1 MTNFETIID
10 FGSKN
15 LRLGIFDLKSKN
27 IYSSKQ
33 KIIDSSEKSLNI
45 LIKDAEKYLSKHI
58 DNIVVL
64 YDSPKFY
71 SLDISIKK
79 VFDYDISI
87 KNVYNNLIEEACFIV
102 SQNNFKDQ
110 IIHVVIN
117 NIFIDDNKKL
127 NKIIED
133 IKIKTLILE
142 IKFICLSKIIVDDI
156 SRKFRNNNLKIIN
169 LYCSSYVKTINY
181 MKKLDHKDCIFFLD
195 TGFERSSIL
204 IFNMNKFDFFKSIP
218 LGGNNVT
225 KDISQVLK
233 LDPEYSEELKKKFN
247 KLESDLSFNKSDSND
262 INLYSEIL
270 EKNISIELLKQVIEA
285 RLDEIIELLLLE
297 TNYIKNL
304 NDKIKP
310 RLVVFGNGARLLSNI
325 YNVSIKKIFSEIT
338 IVDENDSNVCK
349 SALDYHK
356 SDESFLSKTK
366 KKPQKSGFFETFFNL
381 FSK

>member
-1 MTNFETIID
+1 MTDFETIVD

-15 LRLGIFDLKSKN
+15 LRLGVFDLESKN
-27 IYSSKQ
+27 IYSSNQ
-33 KIIDSSEKSLNI
+33 KIIDSSEKSLKN
-45 LIKDAEKYLSKHI
+45 LIKNAEKYLSKHI
-58 DNIVVL
+58 DNVIVL

-79 VFDYDISI
+79 AFDYDVLL
-87 KNVYNNLIEEACFIV
+87 KNVYNNLIEEAHFIV

-110 IIHVVIN
+110 IIHIIVN

-127 NKIIED
+127 NKITED

-142 IKFICLSKIIVDDI
+142 IKFICLNKIVVDEISSKF
-156 SRKFRNNNLKIIN
+156 KNNNLKIIN

-181 MKKLDHKDCIFFLD
+181 MKRFNHKDCIFLLD
-195 TGFERSSIL
+195 IGFERSSSL

-233 LDPEYSEELKKKFN
+233 LDPEYSEDLKIKFN
-247 KLESDLSFNKSDSND
+247 KLESEISFNKSDRND

-285 RLDEIIELLLLE
+285 RLDEITELLLLK

-304 NDKIKP
+304 NDRIKP
-310 RLVVFGNGARLLSNI
+310 RLVVFGSGTRLLSNN
-325 YNVSIKKIFSEIT
+325 NVSLKKIFSKII

-349 SALDYHK
+349 SGLDYHK
-356 SDESFLSKTK
+356 SYESFLNKTK
-366 KKPQKSGFFETFFNL
+366 KRPKKSGFFETFFNL

>member
-1 MTNFETIID
+1 MTDFETVID

-15 LRLGIFDLKSKN
+15 LRLGVFDLSSKY
-27 IYSSKQ
+27 IYSSHQ
-33 KIIDSSEKSLNI
+33 KIIESSEKSLDI

-58 DNIVVL
+58 DNVVVL

-79 VFDYDISI
+79 TFDYDVLI
-87 KNVYNNLIEEACFIV
+87 KNVYNNLIEEAHFIV

-110 IIHVVIN
+110 IIHTVVN
-117 NIFIDDNKKL
+117 NIYIDDNKEL
-127 NKIIED
+127 NTIIKD

-142 IKFICLSKIIVDDI
+142 IKFICLNKIIVDEI
-156 SRKFRNNNLKIIN
+156 SSKFKNNNLKIIN

-181 MKKLDHKDCIFFLD
+181 MRRLNHKNYIFFLD
-195 TGFERSSIL
+195 TGFERSSSL

-233 LDPEYSEELKKKFN
+233 LDPEYSEDLKIKFN
-247 KLESDLSFNKSDSND
+247 KLESEISFNKSDRNE
-262 INLYSEIL
+262 INLYSEII

-285 RLDEIIELLLLE
+285 RLGEIIELLLLK

-304 NDKIKP
+304 KDKIKP
-310 RLVVFGNGARLLSNI
+310 ILVVFGSGTRLLSNNNDI
-325 YNVSIKKIFSEIT
+325 LKKIFSKII

-349 SALDYHK
+349 SGLDYHK
-356 SDESFLSKTK
+356 SDESFLNKTK
-366 KKPQKSGFFETFFNL
+366 KKPKKQGFFETFFNL

>member
-1 MTNFETIID
+1 MTDFETVID

-15 LRLGIFDLKSKN
+15 LRLGVFDLSSKY
-27 IYSSKQ
+27 IYSSHQ
-33 KIIDSSEKSLNI
+33 KIIESSEKSLDI

-58 DNIVVL
+58 DNVVVL

-79 VFDYDISI
+79 TFDYDVLI
-87 KNVYNNLIEEACFIV
+87 KNVYNNLIEEAHFIV

-110 IIHVVIN
+110 IIHIVVN

-127 NKIIED
+127 NKIMED

-142 IKFICLSKIIVDDI
+142 IKFICLNKIIVDEI
-156 SRKFRNNNLKIIN
+156 SSKFKNNNLKIIN

-181 MKKLDHKDCIFFLD
+181 MRRLNHKNYIFFLD
-195 TGFERSSIL
+195 TGFERSSSL

-233 LDPEYSEELKKKFN
+233 LDPEYSEDLKIKFN
-247 KLESDLSFNKSDSND
+247 KLESEISFNKSDRNE
-262 INLYSEIL
+262 INLYSEII

-285 RLDEIIELLLLE
+285 RLGEIIELLLLK

-304 NDKIKP
+304 KDKIKP
-310 RLVVFGNGARLLSNI
+310 ILVVFGSGTRLLSNNNDI
-325 YNVSIKKIFSEIT
+325 LKKIFSKII

-349 SALDYHK
+349 SGLDYHK
-356 SDESFLSKTK
+356 SDESFLNKTK
-366 KKPQKSGFFETFFNL
+366 KKPKKQGFFETFFNL

>member
-1 MTNFETIID
+1 MTDFDTIID

-15 LRLGIFDLKSKN
+15 LRLGVFDSTSEN
-27 IYSSKQ
+27 IYSSNQ
-33 KIIDSSEKSLNI
+33 KIIDSVEQTLNI

-58 DNIVVL
+58 DNIIVL

-79 VFDYDISI
+79 AFDYDISI
-87 KNVYNNLIEEACFIV
+87 KNVYNDLIEEARFII

-110 IIHVVIN
+110 IIHIVVN
-117 NIFIDDNKKL
+117 NIFIDNNKKL
-127 NKIIED
+127 NKIIDD

-142 IKFICLSKIIVDDI
+142 IKFICLSKTIVDQI
-156 SRKFRNNNLKIIN
+156 SSKFKNNNLKIIN
-169 LYCSSYVKTINY
+169 LYCSSYVKSVNY
-181 MKKLDHKDCIFFLD
+181 MKRFDDKDCIFFLD
-195 TGFERSSIL
+195 TGFERSSSL

-233 LDPEYSEELKKKFN
+233 LDHKYSEDLKIKFN
-247 KLESDLSFNKSDSND
+247 KLESELSFNKSDTNE

-270 EKNISIELLKQVIEA
+270 EKNISIGLLKQVIEA
-285 RLDEIIELLLLE
+285 RLDEIIELLLFE

-304 NDKIKP
+304 NAKTKT
-310 RLVVFGNGARLLSNI
+310 RLVIFGSGSGLLSNN
-325 YNVSIKKIFSEIT
+325 YSFNLKKFFSEII
-338 IVDENDSNVCK
+338 IVDENDTNLCK
-349 SALDYHK
+349 SGLNYHK
-356 SDESFLSKTK
+356 SDESLLNKTK